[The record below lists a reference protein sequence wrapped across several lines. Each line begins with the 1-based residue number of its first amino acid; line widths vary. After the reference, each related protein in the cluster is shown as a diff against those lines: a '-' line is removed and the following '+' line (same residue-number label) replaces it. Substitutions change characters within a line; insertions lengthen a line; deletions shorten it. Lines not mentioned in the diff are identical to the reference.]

1 MVAMKASDW
10 LILKKLDDI
19 EKLLVVQQVA
29 INERFDTL
37 EKLIVKGA
45 NVIPELE
52 NAVRNVSMLA
62 TSIDRKVPG

>member
-1 MVAMKASDW
+1 MKASDW

>member
-1 MVAMKASDW
+1 MKAADW
-10 LILKKLDDI
+10 LVLKKLDDI

-37 EKLIVKGA
+37 ERLIVQGA

-52 NAVRNVSMLA
+52 TAVQNVSALA
-62 TSIDRKVPG
+62 TRIDRQVPDKK